1 MSLLRLGA
9 DGQGRARL
17 GLVGFGKVRR
27 GEAKLYKSN
36 RGGEKMNTVKVGEL
50 VIDYGILPRAGVNHT
65 HVDTL
70 KNAALAGESFPP
82 IIAERST
89 RRVVDGLH
97 RLTMYVQLYGT
108 EYEVEVE
115 FRGYANEDELF
126 VAAVAANSTHG
137 LAYTTYDRRR
147 ILVEA
152 ERRGISREVISSAI
166 KMPVEKAEK
175 KLADGSAFVKT
186 PIGQRE
192 RVPLRT
198 GLKGLAGRD
207 LNKKQVE
214 ANEKAGMR
222 AEYHC
227 EALVALLR
235 AGLLSWCSKTV
246 RGAVVALHKEL
257 AKQV

>member
-1 MSLLRLGA
+1 MV
-9 DGQGRARL
+9 DM
-17 GLVGFGKVRR
+17 VR
-27 GEAKLYKSN
+27 
-36 RGGEKMNTVKVGEL
+36 VGEL
-50 VIDYGILPRAGVNHT
+50 VIDYGILPRGAVNFA
-65 HVDTL
+65 HVGTL
-70 KNAALAGESFPP
+70 KNAALAGASFPP
-82 IIAERST
+82 VIAERST
-89 RRVVDGLH
+89 KRVVDGLH
-97 RLTMYVQLYGT
+97 RYTMYMQLYG
-108 EYEVEVE
+108 EEHEVEVE
-115 FRGYANEDELF
+115 FRDFADENELWL
-126 VAAVAANSTHG
+126 AAVAANSTHG

-166 KMPVEKAEK
+166 KMPVEKVEK

-235 AGLLSWCSKTV
+235 AGLLSWCTKNV
-246 RGAVVALHKEL
+246 RGAVMALHKEL